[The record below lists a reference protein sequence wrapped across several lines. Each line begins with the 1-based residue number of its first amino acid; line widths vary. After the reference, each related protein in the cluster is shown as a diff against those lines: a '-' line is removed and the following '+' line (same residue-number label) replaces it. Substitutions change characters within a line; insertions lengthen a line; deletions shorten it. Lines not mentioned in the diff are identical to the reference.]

1 MEMRDILFFDKM
13 LTPLFINVVYWVL
26 LALVLLAG
34 LNSIF
39 GGGIT
44 FTGLIVGLITI
55 CIGAFLVRVWCELML
70 VMFKMNEALQEIRKK
85 Q

>member
-1 MEMRDILFFDKM
+1 MKMSDVLFFDKM
-13 LTPLFINVVYWVL
+13 LTPIFINVVYWVL
-26 LALVLLAG
+26 LAVVLLAG

-39 GGGIT
+39 GEGIT
-44 FTGLIVGLITI
+44 FSGFIFGLITI

-85 Q
+85 